1 MLLPRT
7 LGIAAVVVLLAGG
20 AWYLTRP
27 ADEGA
32 PLRERLQAFA
42 EAFNSSTMDGSGP
55 AARAKQLAAF
65 FTEDVDVEFG
75 RGASPIKGRE
85 TLMGMAER
93 LQPRTAMFRLK
104 FEDLTVAMSPGGDAA
119 DVHLTAEFIR
129 RSITTG
135 EESLDARE
143 FTIGM
148 RRVDSEWRIA
158 RVTAID
164 TLK

>member
-1 MLLPRT
+1 MTLPRT
-7 LGIAAVVVLLAGG
+7 LAIVSILVLLAGG

-27 ADEGA
+27 DDEGA
-32 PLRERLQAFA
+32 PIRQRLQSFA
-42 EAFNSSTMDGSGP
+42 EAVNSSTMDGAGP
-55 AARAKQLAAF
+55 QARAQQLATY
-65 FTEDVDVEFG
+65 FTEDVDVELG
-75 RGASPIKGRE
+75 GGAAPIKGRE

-93 LQPRTAMFRLK
+93 LQPRTAMFRLE
-104 FEDLTVAMSPGGDAA
+104 FEDLTVAIAPGGGAA

-148 RRVDSEWRIA
+148 RRVDNEWRIA